1 MEHVGIDLGMNKSQV
16 CILTEG
22 GELVERSIQ
31 TTSERFAAVLG
42 GRPRARV
49 LIEAST
55 ESEWVARSLESL
67 GHEVIVAD
75 PNFAPMY
82 AQRSRKVK
90 TDRRDA
96 RALAEA
102 SRLGAYRPAH
112 RMADDRRHMRA
123 TLAVREVLVRTRSR
137 WVVLIRS
144 LLRREG
150 LRIRS
155 GKAETFA
162 QRAQSVDLPEHLKC
176 EIAPLLV
183 LLTPLNEQIEV
194 LDQQLVGMVA
204 QDAVTTRLT
213 TAPGVGP
220 VTAVCFVSTLDEVER
235 FRGSHQVK
243 SYLGLVPREWS
254 SSEMQRKGRITKA
267 GNGRTRWLL
276 IEAAWC
282 ILRRKRKP
290 ETAALRDW
298 AEKIALRRG
307 RTIAAVA
314 LARRLTGI
322 LYAMWRDGTD
332 YDPATL
338 TVEGRQK
345 RAA

>member
-1 MEHVGIDLGMNKSQV
+1 
-16 CILTEG
+16 
-22 GELVERSIQ
+22 
-31 TTSERFAAVLG
+31 
-42 GRPRARV
+42 
-49 LIEAST
+49 
-55 ESEWVARSLESL
+55 
-67 GHEVIVAD
+67 
-75 PNFAPMY
+75 
-82 AQRSRKVK
+82 
-90 TDRRDA
+90 
-96 RALAEA
+96 
-102 SRLGAYRPAH
+102 
-112 RMADDRRHMRA
+112 MRG

-183 LLTPLNEQIEV
+183 LLSPLNEQIKA
-194 LDQQLVGMVA
+194 LDEQLVGMVA
-204 QDAVTTRLT
+204 LDAVTTRLT
-213 TAPGVGP
+213 TAPGIGP
-220 VTAVCFVSTLDEVER
+220 VTAVSFVSTLDQVER
-235 FRGSHQVK
+235 FRGPHQVE

-254 SSEMQRKGRITKA
+254 SSEIQRKGRITKA
-267 GNGRTRWLL
+267 GNGRMRWLL
-276 IEAAWC
+276 VEAAWC
-282 ILRRKRKP
+282 ILGRKRKP

-307 RTIAAVA
+307 RAIAAVA

-338 TVEGRQK
+338 AIGARQK